1 MLLSDCMAHCLE
13 RHYPAFEDTT
23 QADVVLGVLRREG
36 LEAVPVLRDRKFVA
50 LVSYADFYRIL
61 EKKGTLEG
69 LTMRKLG
76 LKKAPAVASGDD
88 LFVFFSRLGSISGPV
103 IPVVDE
109 GGVFEGVIRKDRLLG
124 RVAEIFHLGA
134 EGMTLELEVP
144 AFGMKISEV
153 VDAIEKNDAT
163 VQSFGSYIPSPEGE
177 GMVIILRLIAQDPFR
192 LVKNLEKY
200 GYVIRYA
207 APLSA
212 VTDEDLK
219 EKALEFI
226 RFMDL

>member
-1 MLLSDCMAHCLE
+1 MRLSDCMAHCLE
-13 RHYPAFEDTT
+13 RHYPSFEDS
-23 QADVVLGVLRREG
+23 APAAVVLGALRREG
-36 LEAVPVLRDRKFVA
+36 LEAVPVLRDGMFVA
-50 LVSYADFYRIL
+50 LVSYADFDRIL

-69 LTMRKLG
+69 LTIRKLCLEKG
-76 LKKAPAVASGDD
+76 EAVASGDD

-103 IPVVDE
+103 IPVVGE
-109 GGVFEGVIRKDRLLG
+109 GGVFEGVVRKDKLLG
-124 RVAEIFHLGA
+124 RIAEIFHLG
-134 EGMTLELEVP
+134 EDGMTLELEVP
-144 AFGMKISEV
+144 VSGMKISEV
-153 VDAIEKNDAT
+153 IEAIEKNDAT
-163 VQSFGSYIPSPEGE
+163 VQSFGSYIPPAEGE
-177 GMVIILRLIAQDPFR
+177 EMVIILRLAARDPFR